1 MSEAETTD
9 ITSKVESLLTI
20 GKIILGGFITGFIA
34 AVGLGSNYAQT
45 LNRLDQSEQK
55 IVKIEIDRAERGRIN
70 GNDKRR
76 ACIKFGRAIAQSVE
90 DVEVR
95 RGRAR
100 ECHLKL
106 EPPRVL
112 RPSPK
117 CKCSE
122 RDRQKHKP
130 IRERCHA

>member
-55 IVKIEIDRAERGRIN
+55 IVKIEIDRAERIKEFDKFRLDISNQLSRIE
-70 GNDKRR
+70 
-76 ACIKFGRAIAQSVE
+76 QS
-90 DVEVR
+90 
-95 RGRAR
+95 
-100 ECHLKL
+100 LKDSS
-106 EPPRVL
+106 
-112 RPSPK
+112 RPV
-117 CKCSE
+117 SE
-122 RDRQKHKP
+122 AGSQR
-130 IRERCHA
+130 